1 VKNTQA
7 LIWVYLPANDEWEI
21 RLTANPERPCEF
33 LMRTPSV
40 LEQQQRNSLEFCRSR
55 KVDKKERFME
65 ETNGP
70 EKIKAEAKEGIEG
83 IKENASA
90 AVDATRHAAEAAWSK
105 AKSLQS
111 TCEAYVREKPI
122 QALLVTLGVGVLIG
136 LLAPRK

>member
-1 VKNTQA
+1 MRAFDANT
-7 LIWVYLPANDEWEI
+7 IGT
-21 RLTANPERPCEF
+21 RRCCE
-33 LMRTPSV
+33 
-40 LEQQQRNSLEFCRSR
+40 QQRNSLEFCRSR
-55 KVDKKERFME
+55 KIDKKERFME

-83 IKENASA
+83 MKENASA

-105 AKSLQS
+105 ANSLQS

-122 QALLVTLGVGVLIG
+122 QTLLVTLGVGVLIG